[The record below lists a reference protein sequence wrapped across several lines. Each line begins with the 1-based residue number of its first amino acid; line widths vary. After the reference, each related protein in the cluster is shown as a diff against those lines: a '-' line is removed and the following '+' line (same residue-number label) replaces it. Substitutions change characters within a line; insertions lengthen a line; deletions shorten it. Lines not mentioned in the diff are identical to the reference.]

1 MKTMSVAEA
10 RADLSNCIREAERGD
25 PVLITRH
32 GKPVVALVPAND
44 LDQLNRLRSAGPDAG
59 LAGLVGGWEDSD
71 DLVRQLETPQ
81 RSAPRA
87 TPDLD

>member
-1 MKTMSVAEA
+1 MKTLSVAEA
-10 RADLSNCIREAERGD
+10 RAHLSNCIREAEGGA

-59 LAGLVGGWEDSD
+59 LAGLVGGWEDSN
-71 DLVRQLETPQ
+71 DLVRQIQATSRTAS
-81 RSAPRA
+81 RS